1 MSFANTTQWYLD
13 LRPVYVDVIGDF
25 AGTELFVV
33 DGDTLVCLALHSAS
47 DIRSSEA
54 DSIQALHCLYAAE
67 LFLKKL
73 LDAKSNFELAFFNDR
88 KRVCTATSKTGQP
101 KDVHC
106 RQFIREIII
115 RHLRNNT
122 NVAVNVFE
130 SVFSEDWANYVE
142 AKKPYF
148 IMTDDGTAVSVDA
161 DEPNEHDDA
170 QRRMMLESMWMFLH
184 QGLTVTL
191 MSEDMFRDNKIVSFV
206 FHTSL
211 RFMQASDP
219 AVHKKAFLRA
229 RRRLEAAIAK
239 RVNQVA
245 SKDANET
252 NMAAMT
258 PDAPIVGQILSV
270 ILPGLDVFQQD
281 LAKIFLIHSLLLP
294 TIPLELRAR
303 REASLPFDLKHM
315 ASLDNFLTGFYM
327 TATNLVTN
335 ADSTNDVMDIVDE
348 RLFKS
353 LLLEIIAKFHDSSA
367 ASPKDWIGD
376 LPQVGKAEETYKVI
390 TPDDDTSTLWD
401 LMALQEAARTSPV
414 EYAIH
419 VSTST
424 ESNEAILPLLPY
436 NQPYLM
442 HRLPDLPTAVIDTS
456 INDSVFDSQVI
467 PNYEKHHWHVH
478 KPLPSLKKPASGGR
492 VFSAQKK
499 TGIARKSEQGHAY
512 SIQKYASSLTGA
524 SGRILKPKTIIVQ
537 PHGHQPTTS
546 KGNSGAK
553 ASGKKKSGKA
563 DDIRAANDARL
574 QAGKEEAAR
583 KKWTIIRDMIERIE
597 NIDTQRIELERAIA
611 KVDTP
616 SSLAEEQNLYL
627 VMILLKKWA
636 TFCIG
641 ANGEE
646 TTHDRK
652 EEGMP
657 VLVQIFKL
665 CRQIITSTASTK
677 ATVAEALNVLEVV
690 GLLEPGARSMSP
702 KVKAKSSDKIK
713 KGSSTKERSAA
724 KKGSA
729 KLDGIHGALA
739 EDDQLSFKFM
749 YPRRPTNISWLK
761 SHHSLARFQ
770 MLHYGSHMDRTMGS
784 APDPRVDFLPDEWQ
798 RKVLDKIDANE
809 SVFVVAPTSAGK
821 TFIAFYA
828 IEKVLRE
835 SDDGVVVYV
844 APTKALVNQIAAEI
858 SARFSKVYKHPGR
871 TVWAVHTRDYR
882 IHEPLKCQ
890 VLITVPHIL
899 QILMLQPDVSAEWTP
914 RLRRIIFDEIHS
926 ISNLDGGL
934 IWEQNLIL
942 SPSPIVALSATV
954 GNPTE
959 FSQWLEAVQTAKGHK
974 LEMVRHAH
982 RYSDLRKFV
991 YLPLNLPKFTRLDED
1006 SSERGTSL
1014 CHLHPVAALSL
1025 GATTIPDDLHLEP
1038 FECLQ
1043 LYETM
1048 ASEQRGE
1055 GAELL
1060 SKLKPEEYF
1069 GHKYIKK
1076 SDIIQYQNELKAIL
1090 QSWMEMPGARNS
1102 RPYSRVMDRMTE
1114 KLRATWETCRSAIGE
1129 EPIGLKFAL
1138 KNVIALCHDLHRN
1151 GKLPAILFNYSRDN
1165 VEQLGLRIWAELK
1178 KAEKKYKRTSP
1189 EWKAKI
1195 KAWKA
1200 WKAAEAVRQAA
1211 QEKQARAQTRSED
1224 ADNLPDS
1231 DMGWESTFDPDAP
1244 LAAFSFAGLKSSLS
1258 PSEIDAEI
1266 NGLRKWGRVD
1276 PGLCSALRRG
1286 IGIHHAGMNL
1296 RYRQLVER
1304 WFRAGWLRVVVA
1316 TGTLALGINMPAAT
1330 SVFTEDSVYLTAL
1343 EYRQAAGRAGRR
1355 GFDLLGNVV
1364 FFGLPLEKVYRL
1376 LASRLPDLS
1385 GHFPLSTTLVLRLHQ
1400 LLSDADAADMG
1411 QKMLEEVLTLGRLSI
1426 VNPATKQE
1434 VLHHLR
1440 FSIEY
1445 LRRAE
1450 LLDVNGHPINL
1461 AGIVSHLYWTEPMNL
1476 CFAVLLNSGVLS
1488 EIALGKDP
1496 NLTMLTCLAHLFGR
1510 RERPSTLTAFAKE
1523 LIRRSPS
1530 KVFLEPMPEA
1540 MRKVL
1545 SEHNILVF
1553 RIMESYIHHYV
1564 RTLKEEEITYLPL
1577 SERAFVK
1584 TRRAVPKES
1593 PMFARLA
1600 DTSLS
1605 YVARSPFV
1613 ALSGKDDKFKSVKEM
1628 SRTLRGGVRLQHT
1641 VVPTVYELL
1650 DTSTVLDSYIVDFYK
1665 HGQFQALI
1673 DGNGIRPGD
1682 VWQLINDFL
1691 LIVAALRTGLTVLLR
1706 AWEEKMRKQDEEL
1719 ISEVYGDGHPELV
1732 EEDND
1737 EESDGEELEGPTK
1750 WLPPIKIK
1758 PRWRDNR
1765 IWDVYLVLCDVQ
1777 RGLHEKLEEMNA

>member
-1 MSFANTTQWYLD
+1 MSLVDTTRWYLN

-33 DGDTLVCLALHSAS
+33 DGDTLLCLVLHNASA
-47 DIRSSEA
+47 IRSSEA
-54 DSIQALHCLYAAE
+54 DSIQALHCVYVAE

-88 KRVCTATSKTGQP
+88 KTVCNAASKTGQS
-101 KDVHC
+101 KDLHC

-148 IMTDDGTAVSVDA
+148 IMTDDGTAVSVDG
-161 DEPNEHDDA
+161 DKQNEINNA

-191 MSEDMFRDNKIVSFV
+191 MSEDIFRDNKIVSFV

-211 RFMQASDP
+211 SFMQASDR
-219 AVHKKAFLRA
+219 AVHQDAFQSA
-229 RRRLEAAIAK
+229 RQSLDAAIAAHVDPVTFEYANNTK
-239 RVNQVA
+239 MA
-245 SKDANET
+245 S
-252 NMAAMT
+252 MA
-258 PDAPIVGQILSV
+258 PDAPVVGQTLSR
-270 ILPGLDVFQQD
+270 ILPGLDAFQQN
-281 LAKIFLIHSLLLP
+281 LAKIFLLHSLLLP
-294 TIPLELRAR
+294 TTPLEVRAR
-303 REASLPFDLKHM
+303 REASLPFDREHM
-315 ASLDNFLTGFYM
+315 ASLDNFLTGFYV

-335 ADSTNDVMDIVDE
+335 ADSTNDDMDIVDE

-353 LLLEIIAKFHDSSA
+353 LLLEIIAKLHDSGA
-367 ASPKDWIGD
+367 ASLKDWIGD
-376 LPQVGKAEETYKVI
+376 LPQVCKAEETWKAI
-390 TPDDDTSTLWD
+390 TRDDDTSTLWD
-401 LMALQEAARTSPV
+401 LMALQEVARTSPV
-414 EYAIH
+414 NVAIH
-419 VSTST
+419 ASTST
-424 ESNEAILPLLPY
+424 ESSEALLPLLPY

-442 HRLPDLPTAVIDTS
+442 HRLPHLPTAVIDTS
-456 INDSVFDSQVI
+456 ATDSAFDSQVI

-478 KPLPSLKKPASGGR
+478 KPLPSLKRPAPGGR
-492 VFSAQKK
+492 VFSAQKIA
-499 TGIARKSEQGHAY
+499 GFARKSEQRHAF

-524 SGRILKPKTIIVQ
+524 SGRILKPKTVIVQ
-537 PHGHQPTTS
+537 SHGHQPTTS

-553 ASGKKKSGKA
+553 ASGKKKTGKA
-563 DDIRAANDARL
+563 DAIRAANDTRL
-574 QAGKEEAAR
+574 QAGKQEAAR
-583 KKWTIIRDMIERIE
+583 KKWTTLRDMIERME
-597 NIDTQRIELERAIA
+597 NIDTQRLELERAIA
-611 KVDTP
+611 KGDVP
-616 SSLAEEQNLYL
+616 SSLAEEQSLYL

-641 ANGEE
+641 PDGEE

-652 EEGMP
+652 AEGMP

-677 ATVAEALNVLEVV
+677 ATVTEASNVLEVI
-690 GLLEPGARSMSP
+690 GLLEPGATSPSP
-702 KVKAKSSDKIK
+702 KVKVKSSDKTK
-713 KGSSTKERSAA
+713 KGSSAKERSAA

-729 KLDGIHGALA
+729 KSDGIQGALA
-739 EDDQLSFKFM
+739 EDDPLSFQFK

-761 SHHSLARFQ
+761 SHHSLTMFQ

-798 RKVLDKIDANE
+798 RKVLDKIDADE

-871 TVWAVHTRDYR
+871 TVWAVHTKDYR
-882 IHEPLKCQ
+882 VHEPLKCQ

-926 ISNLDGGL
+926 ISNLEGGL

-942 SPSPIVALSATV
+942 APCPIVALSATV

-959 FSQWLEAVQTAKGHK
+959 FGQWLEAVQSAKGHK

-991 YLPLNLPKFTRLDED
+991 YLPVKQPKFTRLDEG
-1006 SSERGTSL
+1006 SSGPSTSL

-1055 GAELL
+1055 GVELPSNL
-1060 SKLKPEEYF
+1060 NPEEYF
-1069 GHKYIKK
+1069 GHKCIKK

-1102 RPYSRVMDRMTE
+1102 GPYRRVMDRMAGN
-1114 KLRATWETCRSAIGE
+1114 LRSTWETCKSAIGD
-1129 EPIGLKFAL
+1129 EPVGLKFAL
-1138 KNVIALCHDLHRN
+1138 KNVMALCHDLHRN
-1151 GKLPAILFNYSRDN
+1151 GKLPAILFNYSRDS
-1165 VEQLGLRIWAELK
+1165 VEELGLQIWLK
-1178 KAEKKYKRTSP
+1178 LVKAEEKYKRTSA
-1189 EWKAKI
+1189 EWKAKVR
-1195 KAWKA
+1195 AWQA

-1211 QEKQARAQTRSED
+1211 QEKQARAQTRSDD

-1231 DMGWESTFDPDAP
+1231 DVGWEATFDPEAP
-1244 LAAFSFAGLKSSLS
+1244 LAAFSFAGLKSNLS

-1266 NGLRKWGRVD
+1266 AELRRRGRVD
-1276 PGLCSALRRG
+1276 PKLCSALRRG
-1286 IGIHHAGMNL
+1286 IGVHHAGMNL
-1296 RYRQLVER
+1296 QYRQLVER

-1316 TGTLALGINMPAAT
+1316 TGTLALGINMPAVT
-1330 SVFTEDSVYLTAL
+1330 SVFTEDSVFLTAL

-1411 QKMLEEVLTLGRLSI
+1411 QKMLEGVLSLGRLSI

-1450 LLDVNGHPINL
+1450 LLDANGHPINL

-1476 CFAVLLNSGVLS
+1476 SFAVLLNSGVL
-1488 EIALGKDP
+1488 EKVATGPDP
-1496 NLTMLTCLAHLFGR
+1496 KLTMLTCLAHLFGR
-1510 RERPSTLTAFAKE
+1510 RKRPSTLTAFTEE
-1523 LIRRSPS
+1523 LIKRSPS
-1530 KVFLEPMPEA
+1530 KVFLEPMPKA
-1540 MRKVL
+1540 MHKVL
-1545 SEHNILVF
+1545 SEHNLLVF
-1553 RIMESYIHHYV
+1553 QIMESYIHHYV
-1564 RTLKEEEITYLPL
+1564 RTLKEEETTYLPL
-1577 SERAFVK
+1577 SGRAFVK
-1584 TRRAVPKES
+1584 TRSAVPKES
-1593 PMFARLA
+1593 IMFARLA
-1600 DTSLS
+1600 DTSLN
-1605 YVARSPFV
+1605 YVARSPFI
-1613 ALSGKDDKFKSVKEM
+1613 ALSGKDDNFESVEEM
-1628 SRTLRGGVRLQHT
+1628 SRTLRSGVTLQHT
-1641 VVPTVYELL
+1641 VVPTVSELL
-1650 DTSTVLDSYIVDFYK
+1650 DSNTVLDSYIVDFYK

-1691 LIVAALRTGLTVLLR
+1691 LIVAALRTGLTVLLH
-1706 AWEEKMRKQDEEL
+1706 AWEEKRKQDEEL
-1719 ISEVYGDGHPELV
+1719 VSEVNGDGHPELDK
-1732 EEDND
+1732 ENDDED
-1737 EESDGEELEGPTK
+1737 SDGEELEGPAK

-1758 PRWRDNR
+1758 PRYRDTR
-1765 IWDVYLVLCDVQ
+1765 IWNVYLVLCDVQ
-1777 RGLHEKLEEMNA
+1777 RELQEKLEEMNA